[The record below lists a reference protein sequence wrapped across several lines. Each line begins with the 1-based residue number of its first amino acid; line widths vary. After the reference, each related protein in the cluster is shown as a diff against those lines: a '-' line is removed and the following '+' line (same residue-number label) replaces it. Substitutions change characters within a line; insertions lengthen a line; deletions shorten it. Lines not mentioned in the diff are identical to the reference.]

1 MILSRKYHVT
11 WKTDFRNVV
20 KGISRSASSSSSQ
33 SAEDSKN
40 VLRTKQFKPQTL
52 HVPPVFENFPKKT
65 KVIIAGG
72 GIIGSSVAYHL
83 AKCGWAQDTILL
95 EQSEIKE
102 NSALLSSGM
111 AGRFK
116 PNYSEWKLA
125 NYSIDLIKELTDKGY
140 NTGWK
145 ECGSLSLARSYD
157 RMIHYRRMK
166 SQALAWGM
174 ECEILSPDECKD
186 KCSIIDIGDLSGG
199 KFFFMLSLS

>member
-1 MILSRKYHVT
+1 MILSRKSLLTQNTYYT
-11 WKTDFRNVV
+11 L
-20 KGISRSASSSSSQ
+20 KGISRASSSSQ
-33 SAEDSKN
+33 NEDNKD
-40 VLRTKQFKPQTL
+40 VLKIRKFTPWVEAPL
-52 HVPPVFENFPKKT
+52 VIENFPKKA
-65 KVIIAGG
+65 KVIVCGG

-83 AKCGWAQDTILL
+83 AKCGWAEHTILL

-102 NSALLSSGM
+102 NTALLASGQ

-125 NYSIDLIKELTDKGY
+125 NYSIDLIKELTTKGY

-157 RMIHYRRMK
+157 RMIHFRRLK

-186 KCSIIDIGDLSGG
+186 KCPIIDITDLSGG
-199 KFFFMLSLS
+199 K

>member
-1 MILSRKYHVT
+1 MILSRKYIETRRFV
-11 WKTDFRNVV
+11 FRNAL
-20 KGISRSASSSSSQ
+20 KGISTATSSYQ
-33 SAEDSKN
+33 NNENNHN
-40 VLRTKQFKPQTL
+40 VLRIKQFIPSVKSLPFI
-52 HVPPVFENFPKKT
+52 PNFPTKK
-65 KVIIAGG
+65 KVVVAGG

-83 AKCGWAQDTILL
+83 SKCGWAEHTVLL

-102 NSALLSSGM
+102 NSLLSEASGM

-125 NYSIDLIKELTDKGY
+125 NYSIDLIKELTAKGY
-140 NTGWK
+140 DTGWK

-157 RMIHYRRMK
+157 RMIHYRRCK

-186 KCSIIDIGDLSGG
+186 KCPIIDITDLSGG
-199 KFFFMLSLS
+199 G